1 MSIGGTN
8 VGGIYYEVT
17 LDTRALINSERQ
29 VGRSLDRMGRDGDRL
44 QTRFTAIAG
53 AIKVLAAAM
62 VSIKLAQ
69 AADDFRLL
77 QARVNV
83 ATQSINAG
91 AAAFARLRDI
101 STRTRSALADNVTIF
116 ARLNPSIVQ
125 MGGNAN
131 DTLRVVELLGK
142 AITVSGASAAEKSSA
157 LLQFGQALGSGK
169 LAGDELR
176 SLLESAPY
184 LMKQLADGLGVP
196 IGQLKSLGEQGK
208 LTADVVVDALGKA
221 AERIDKD
228 FASFPITLA
237 GAFTVARDSLQR
249 LSERLDSFMGTST
262 ALTGVVSGIAQAVSG
277 LADVFDRL
285 GGAAD
290 ETAKKGD
297 IKAWAQ
303 STATVLSYVVDA
315 ADFVTRGFQQ
325 MGTGLGGLAASAEL
339 LGQRKTGAALAQL
352 GQTWLD
358 IKNIGNEQYAGARM
372 RQAWDALEGN
382 ADGYEDRWDRAA
394 RGGSTSK
401 LKAKTDPDA
410 AARRAA
416 AQAYYE
422 GLLADTRTG
431 LAKIDAEERKALQ
444 DNARRAAADSNNA
457 AIYAKAKTLIVE
469 KYARERALLQEDYA
483 REAAAAEIAVITD
496 EQRRIIA
503 IREEAFRAA
512 DADVRNGVK
521 TFQQAEQAK
530 RVAAFQFGMAM
541 AEAADR
547 AARAEFEM
555 HLAATT
561 NAEERIALIERETVR
576 AAELAFALGRI
587 TEAELAAGR
596 ARAEQQ
602 RSEALRD
609 LGSDR
614 AGFTLGTLELRA
626 STSGSVDDQA
636 AVLRARAEQAREDAL
651 RQKEQGVASEQQYAD
666 RILAINRKLN
676 EDLRVMR
683 GERLAGDLAAAS
695 SGFAALTDALRSET
709 GKQDAIY
716 RAAFIAQ
723 KAFAIASAIVNI
735 QNAMASAS
743 ASAPFPANL
752 AAMATVAANTA
763 SIIATIKSTNY
774 GGGRQFGGPVAAGS
788 MYRVNE
794 SGRPEMFTAA
804 NGAQYMLPTR
814 DGRVTRADRVA
825 DEAGGA
831 RGGQRP
837 AQHVVQHFHITG
849 PADLRTQQQI
859 AAAAARGLQIA
870 AARNN

>member
-1 MSIGGTN
+1 MTEIVGSIA
-8 VGGIYYEVT
+8 YDVT
-17 LDTRALINSERQ
+17 LETRGLVNGQREVDRRLGSMERR
-29 VGRSLDRMGRDGDRL
+29 GEAFAARM
-44 QTRFTAIAG
+44 TAVAS
-53 AIKVLAAAM
+53 AVKLLAVAM
-62 VSIKLAQ
+62 VSVKLAQ
-69 AADDFRLL
+69 TADDFRML

-83 ATQSINAG
+83 ATQSITAG
-91 AAAFARLRDI
+91 AEAFGKLRDI

-208 LTADVVVDALGKA
+208 LTADVVVEALGKS
-221 AERIDKD
+221 AERIEKD
-228 FASFPITLA
+228 FASFPITLG
-237 GAFTVARDSLQR
+237 GAFTVARDALTR
-249 LSERLDSFMGTST
+249 LSERLDSFMGSST
-262 ALTGVVSGIAQAVSG
+262 MLTGVVTGIGKAVSG

-290 ETAKKGD
+290 ATAKKD
-297 IKAWAQ
+297 NIKSWAN

-325 MGTGLGGLAASAEL
+325 VGTGLGGLAASA
-339 LGQRKTGAALAQL
+339 AILAEGKLSASLATL
-352 GQTWLD
+352 GQTWKD
-358 IKNIGNEQYAGARM
+358 VQDIGNRPFAGAQM
-372 RQAWDALEGN
+372 RQAWAAG
-382 ADGYEDRWDRAA
+382 DGAA
-394 RGGSTSK
+394 
-401 LKAKTDPDA
+401 APPDA
-410 AARRAA
+410 PMTRLRPTANTEDTRRNAARRAS

-422 GLLADTRTG
+422 GLLADTRSG
-431 LAKIDAEERKALQ
+431 LAKIDAEEAKALQ
-444 DNARRAAADSNNA
+444 ENARRAAADVDNA
-457 AIYAKAKTLIVE
+457 GIYARAKTLIVQ
-469 KYARERALLQEDYA
+469 KFARERALLQEQYA
-483 REAAAAEIAVITD
+483 REAAAAEIAVVTD
-496 EQRRIIA
+496 EQERILK
-503 IREEAFRAA
+503 IRQEAFREA
-512 DADVRNGVK
+512 DADVRLGVK
-521 TFQQAEQAK
+521 TVEQAEQAK
-530 RVAAFQFGMAM
+530 RVAAFQFGLAM
-541 AEAADR
+541 VDAADR

-555 HLAATT
+555 HLAMTE

-576 AAELAFALGRI
+576 AAELAFAMGRI
-587 TEAELAAGR
+587 TEAELAAAR
-596 ARAEQQ
+596 ARASRESAGA
-602 RSEALRD
+602 RGAIASERK
-609 LGSDR
+609 
-614 AGFTLGTLELRA
+614 GFNLGTLELRA
-626 STSGSVDDQA
+626 STTGSVDDQA

-651 RQKEQGVASEQQYAD
+651 RQKVEGIASEQEYAD
-666 RILAINRKLN
+666 RIVEINRNLN
-676 EDLRVMR
+676 EQLRVMR
-683 GERLAGDLAAAS
+683 GDRLAGDLAAAS

-709 GKQDAIY
+709 GKQDALY
-716 RAAFIAQ
+716 RASFLAQ

-735 QNAMASAS
+735 QKAMADAS

-774 GGGRQFGGPVAAGS
+774 GGGRQFGGPVSAGS

-814 DGRVTRADRVA
+814 DGRVTSADRVGQ
-825 DEAGGA
+825 EAGGA
-831 RGGQRP
+831 RGGQARP
-837 AQHVVQHFHITG
+837 ISVVNHFHISG

-859 AAAAARGLQIA
+859 AAAAARGLQA
-870 AARNN
+870 ASMRNN